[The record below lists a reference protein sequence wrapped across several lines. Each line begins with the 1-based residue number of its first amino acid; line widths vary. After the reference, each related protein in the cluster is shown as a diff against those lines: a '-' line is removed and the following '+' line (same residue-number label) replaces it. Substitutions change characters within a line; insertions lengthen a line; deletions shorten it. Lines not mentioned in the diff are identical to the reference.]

1 MFSLIAIPPLAHTLL
16 IIIITIVT
24 LLGIMI
30 RPWKIT
36 EALFALGGAILLL
49 LLGLISPTTAFSTLL
64 ADWNTF
70 GFFLG
75 MMSLSALAE
84 TAGLFDW
91 LAGQAA
97 RLSGGSSRRLF
108 LNTFL
113 LGS

>member
-1 MFSLIAIPPLAHTLL
+1 MFSLIAIPPLVRTVL
-16 IIIITIVT
+16 IITITIVT

-36 EALFALGGAILLL
+36 EALFALGGALLLL
-49 LLGLISPTTAFSTLL
+49 LLGLINPATAFSTLL

-84 TAGLFDW
+84 VAGLFDW

-97 RLSGGSSRRLF
+97 RLAGNSSARLF
-108 LNTFL
+108 LNTFIL
-113 LGS
+113 